1 MDGTNDLS
9 FKIQHN
15 LFDHLILL
23 LLTFFSR
30 HTGLDW
36 IISQQNKIDQTMIVI
51 QISYWRRIKLPSG
64 KIIKTVIDDRSAF
77 RMGNFA

>member
-64 KIIKTVIDDRSAF
+64 KIIKTVIDRIAF
-77 RMGNFA
+77 GIGNLA